1 MQKLISLLLFN
12 PIVAFAAT
20 CPSGM
25 IAVEYDTFVPAVAG
39 ACDTGYVGHD
49 IDLVCGTDDGACW
62 IIEQIRTLCAAGI
75 TALNT
80 SGGLSFPLYSDKST
94 SPSLHIMYN
103 NTICYGDMAS
113 GVAADAININYNGNV
128 YHVVK

>member
-1 MQKLISLLLFN
+1 MRKLIFLFVVCPKFSL
-12 PIVAFAAT
+12 AAT

-39 ACDTGYVGHD
+39 ACPSGTVAHNVLDVCSDEMTGTCW
-49 IDLVCGTDDGACW
+49 LV
-62 IIEQIRTLCAAGI
+62 RMLCAAGI

-94 SPSLHIMYN
+94 SPSLHILYN

>member
-1 MQKLISLLLFN
+1 MKKLIFIFACM
-12 PIVAFAAT
+12 PVYAAT

-39 ACDTGYVGHD
+39 ACDAGYVGHD
-49 IDLVCGTDDGACW
+49 TVSVCGADDGACW
-62 IIEQIRTLCAAGI
+62 IIEQIRALCTAGI

-94 SPSLHIMYN
+94 SPSLHILYN
-103 NTICYGDMAS
+103 NTVCYADAAS
-113 GVAADAININYNGNV
+113 GVATDTINIQVPDGAI
-128 YHVVK
+128 YHLVK